1 MNRLK
6 ELRLEKNLKQSDI
19 ATLLGCSQQMIS
31 KYEQGRTNLAGI
43 IEEKAAMYFECSVD
57 YLKGLTDIKNP
68 EKSILL
74 TSEFKKLG
82 ILKEGQS
89 ISNEQIILLR
99 QLLDANKSFFV
110 KLSTAYLTSPVT
122 VL

>member
-6 ELRLEKNLKQSDI
+6 ELRLEKNLKQSDM
-19 ATLLGCSQQMIS
+19 ANLLGCSQQMIS
-31 KYEQGRTNLAGI
+31 KYEKGRTNLAGI
-43 IEEKAAMYFECSVD
+43 TEEKAAMYFECSVD

-74 TSEFKKLG
+74 ISEFKKIG
-82 ILKEGQS
+82 ILKEGES

>member
-6 ELRLEKNLKQSDI
+6 ELRLEKNLKQSDVANI
-19 ATLLGCSQQMIS
+19 LGCSQQMIS
-31 KYEQGRTNLAGI
+31 KYESNRTNLAGI

-57 YLKGLTDIKNP
+57 YLKGLTDIRNP
-68 EKSILL
+68 EKSIIL

-89 ISNEQIILLR
+89 ITNEQIILLR
-99 QLLDANKSFFV
+99 QLIDVNRAFFI
-110 KLSTAYLTSPVT
+110 KLSTVHLTNPIE